1 MECRHGDGQVRG
13 AEMSVIE
20 LAAPRMT
27 IAERS
32 VGGLGPTVALRRP
45 NSDSEIPSRT
55 VEAKRVGVVMA
66 LTARPARAV
75 QGRGPGPDELVHR
88 HWRGGRDIAVHPV
101 SSVHDEYYGVAH
113 GGVQGVAL

>member
-1 MECRHGDGQVRG
+1 
-13 AEMSVIE
+13 MSVME

-45 NSDSEIPSRT
+45 SSDSEIPPWT
-55 VEAKRVGVVMA
+55 VEARRVGVVMA
-66 LTARPARAV
+66 LTARTTRPV
-75 QGRGPGPDELVHR
+75 QGRGLGTDELVHR

-101 SSVHDEYYGVAH
+101 GSVHDEYYGVAH
-113 GGVQGVAL
+113 GGVQGAAL